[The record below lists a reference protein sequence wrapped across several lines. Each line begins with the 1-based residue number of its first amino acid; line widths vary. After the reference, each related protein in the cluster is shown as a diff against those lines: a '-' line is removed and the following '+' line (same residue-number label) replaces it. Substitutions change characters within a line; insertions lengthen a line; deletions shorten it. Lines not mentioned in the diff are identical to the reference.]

1 MAKDPAFLFYPADA
15 SNDTQ
20 FMNRLERGAYFD
32 LVKGQRLYG
41 GYTMVQ
47 LRKILGSD
55 FESVWPSLELVLEFD
70 GERYFVGWLKSSISK
85 REDYSK
91 KQSERIKKRWNKDGN
106 TVVLPKKENE
116 IENEIE
122 NIIEVKNINTEPKF
136 QKPTESEISEFLLL
150 KYPDCNKVGLKNFTT
165 KFWSHYENNGW
176 KVGKNKMKN
185 WRLAIN
191 SWSETLQK
199 DLFPNLILPSQPQKI
214 SKVDQRIESVK
225 QGLALI
231 DEMYSG
237 KEKTNPL
244 DFD

>member
-1 MAKDPAFLFYPADA
+1 MAKDPAFLFYPGDA

-41 GYTMVQ
+41 GYTVVQ
-47 LRKILGSD
+47 LRKILGND

-91 KQSERIKKRWNKDGN
+91 KQSERVKKRWNNYGN
-106 TVVLPKKENE
+106 TVVLPKIVNENE
-116 IENEIE
+116 IVIE
-122 NIIEVKNINTEPKF
+122 TGIEVRKEGLRENQF
-136 QKPTESEISEFLLL
+136 QKPTVLEIQIYLLE
-150 KYPDCNKVGLKNFTT
+150 KYPDAAKTGIETFST

-185 WRLAIN
+185 WKLAFPQ
-191 SWSETLQK
+191 WAETMQK
-199 DLFPNLILPSQPQKI
+199 DLFPGVQKPMSPDESFKNSKAYQNQVKHEELQRLIEEK
-214 SKVDQRIESVK
+214 
-225 QGLALI
+225 
-231 DEMYSG
+231 YG
-237 KEKTNPL
+237 K
-244 DFD
+244 

>member
-1 MAKDPAFLFYPADA
+1 MSKDPAFLFYPADA

-41 GYTMVQ
+41 GYTVVQ
-47 LRKILGSD
+47 LRKILGND

-91 KQSERIKKRWNKDGN
+91 KQSERVKKRWNNYGN
-106 TVVLPKKENE
+106 TVVLPKIVNENE
-116 IENEIE
+116 IINETG
-122 NIIEVKNINTEPKF
+122 IEVRKESLRENQF
-136 QKPTESEISEFLLL
+136 QKPTVLEIQIYLLE
-150 KYPDCNKVGLKNFTT
+150 KYPDAVKTGIETFST

-185 WRLAIN
+185 WKLAFPQ
-191 SWSETLQK
+191 WAETMQK
-199 DLFPNLILPSQPQKI
+199 DLFPGVQKPMSPDESFKNSKAYQNQVKHEELQRLIEEK
-214 SKVDQRIESVK
+214 
-225 QGLALI
+225 
-231 DEMYSG
+231 YG
-237 KEKTNPL
+237 K
-244 DFD
+244 

>member
-41 GYTMVQ
+41 GYTVVQ
-47 LRKILGSD
+47 LRKILGND

-70 GERYFVGWLKSSISK
+70 GERYFVSWLKSSISK

-91 KQSERIKKRWNKDGN
+91 KQSERVKKRWNHDGN
-106 TVVLPKKENE
+106 TVVLPKIVNENE
-116 IENEIE
+116 IVNEIG
-122 NIIEVKNINTEPKF
+122 IEVRKESLRENQF
-136 QKPTESEISEFLLL
+136 QKPTVLEIQIYLLE
-150 KYPDCNKVGLKNFTT
+150 KYPDAVKAGIETFSE

-185 WRLAIN
+185 WKLAFPQ
-191 SWSETLQK
+191 WAETLQK
-199 DLFPNLILPSQPQKI
+199 ELFPNSTKLGFQKPQELTARQRGEQALLKLMNQP
-214 SKVDQRIESVK
+214 D
-225 QGLALI
+225 
-231 DEMYSG
+231 
-237 KEKTNPL
+237 
-244 DFD
+244 

>member
-1 MAKDPAFLFYPADA
+1 MAKDPAFLFYPGDA

-41 GYTMVQ
+41 GYTVVQ
-47 LRKILGSD
+47 LRKILGND

-91 KQSERIKKRWNKDGN
+91 KQSERVKKRWNNYGN
-106 TVVLPKKENE
+106 TVVLPKIVNENE
-116 IENEIE
+116 IVNETG
-122 NIIEVKNINTEPKF
+122 IEVRKESVRENQF
-136 QKPTESEISEFLLL
+136 QKPTVLEIQIYLLE
-150 KYPDCNKVGLKNFTT
+150 KYPDAVKTGIETFST

-185 WRLAIN
+185 WKLAFPQ
-191 SWSETLQK
+191 WAETMQK
-199 DLFPNLILPSQPQKI
+199 DLFPGVQKPMSPDESFKNSKAYQNQVKHEELQRLIEEK
-214 SKVDQRIESVK
+214 
-225 QGLALI
+225 
-231 DEMYSG
+231 YG
-237 KEKTNPL
+237 K
-244 DFD
+244 